1 MPDLDARGEQRHR
14 RARLV
19 IAAALLVSAA
29 CARPIPPADPQFV
42 SEWMRHYYGLIRAER
57 ISPPVASRVLAYAA
71 VGLYEGLA
79 AASPGLR
86 SLAGQLNG
94 LDSLPRAD
102 STRRYDPILV
112 ALAAERAVLD
122 SLFVEGLPATRAA
135 LATLADSLATARIDL
150 GISEEAQTDSRELG
164 ERLGSAVLA
173 WAARDGFDETRT
185 KAFQARK
192 GPEFWV
198 NDSRADEYTPQNLS
212 AVRDFVAL
220 DNPAAALRGGE
231 VSERALAVTRPK
243 SGTIRT
249 LKAVNPTGATEPWW
263 GTLRPFALRSP
274 DECPTPLPVA
284 WSTSPGSAFYAEAK
298 QVYDVGRALSD
309 EQYQTVLYW
318 ADNPGQTGT
327 PMGHWLAIG
336 SQLVNQ
342 LGLSA
347 DQAAEMFVLMTLAQA
362 DAFIAIWHEKYR
374 LNVIRPVTYIRRYID
389 STWTPAIVTPPF
401 PEYPSGH
408 SGQSAAAA
416 TVLTGL
422 LGTVAFEDSTNLALG
437 HPVRRFSSFE
447 EASDEAAA
455 SRLYGGIHFP
465 MGNENG
471 KTLGRC
477 VGRKVLERLRTRPRA
492 DIKNGGF

>member
-14 RARLV
+14 RARFFV
-19 IAAALLVSAA
+19 AAALLVSAA

-79 AASPGLR
+79 TASPGLV

-94 LDSLPRAD
+94 LDSLPRPD
-102 STRRYDPILV
+102 SARRYDPVLV
-112 ALAAERAVLD
+112 ALSAERAVLD

-135 LATLADSLATARIDL
+135 LATLADSLEAARVAL
-150 GISEEAQTDSRELG
+150 GIPDVVRTDSRDLG
-164 ERLGSAVLA
+164 ERVGAAVLA

-185 KAFQARK
+185 KAFQPRT
-192 GPEFWV
+192 GLEYWV

-220 DNPAAALRGGE
+220 DNPAAVLRGGE

-243 SGTIRT
+243 AGTIRT

-263 GTLRPFALRSP
+263 GALRPFALRSA
-274 DECPTPLPVA
+274 DECPTPPPVA
-284 WSTSPGSAFYAEAK
+284 WSTSPESPFHAEAK
-298 QVYDVGRALSD
+298 RVYDIGRALSD
-309 EQYQTVLYW
+309 EEYQTVLYW
-318 ADNPGQTGT
+318 ADNPGQSGT

-389 STWTPAIVTPPF
+389 STWTPAIVTPAF

-416 TVLTGL
+416 TVLTAL
-422 LGTVAFEDSTNLALG
+422 LGTVPFEDSTNLALG
-437 HPVRRFSSFE
+437 HPVRRFNSFQ
-447 EASDEAAA
+447 EAADEAAA
-455 SRLYGGIHFP
+455 SRLYGGIHYP

-471 KTLGRC
+471 KALGRC
-477 VGRKVLERLRTRPRA
+477 VGRVVLDRLRTRAAPA
-492 DIKNGGF
+492 Q

>member
-14 RARLV
+14 RATWF

-79 AASPGLR
+79 AASPGLV

-94 LDSLPRAD
+94 LDSLPRPNPA
-102 STRRYDPILV
+102 RRYDPILV

-122 SLFVEGLPATRAA
+122 SLFVEGLPATRSA
-135 LATLADSLATARIDL
+135 LATLADSLEDARIAMGIPEAVRADSRDL
-150 GISEEAQTDSRELG
+150 GARVGL
-164 ERLGSAVLA
+164 AVLA
-173 WAARDGFDETRT
+173 WAARDGFDETRA
-185 KAFQARK
+185 KSFQARI
-192 GPEFWV
+192 GPQFWV

-220 DNPAAALRGGE
+220 DNPAAVLRGGE
-231 VSERALAVTRPK
+231 ASERALAVTRPK
-243 SGTIRT
+243 AGTIRT

-263 GTLRPFALRSP
+263 GTLRPFALRSAH
-274 DECPTPLPVA
+274 ECPTPQPAA

-298 QVYDVGRALSD
+298 RVYDVGRGLSD

-389 STWTPAIVTPPF
+389 STWTPAIVTPAF

-416 TVLTGL
+416 TVLTAL

-437 HPVRRFSSFE
+437 HPVRRFKSFQ
-447 EASDEAAA
+447 EAADEAAE

-471 KTLGRC
+471 KALGRC
-477 VGRKVLERLRTRPRA
+477 VGRKVIERLHTRA
-492 DIKNGGF
+492 TLAQ

>member
-1 MPDLDARGEQRHR
+1 MRDLDARGEHR
-14 RARLV
+14 RRWAGSG

-29 CARPIPPADPQFV
+29 CARPLPPTDPQFV
-42 SEWMRHYYGLIRAER
+42 SEWMRQYYGLIRAER

-79 AASPGLR
+79 TASPGLV

-94 LDSLPRAD
+94 LDTLPKAD
-102 STRRYDPILV
+102 PATRYDPILV
-112 ALAAERAVLD
+112 AVAVERAVLD

-135 LATLADSLATARIDL
+135 LATLADSLEAARVSL
-150 GISEEAQTDSRELG
+150 GIPDAVRSASRELG
-164 ERLGSAVLA
+164 ERLGAAILA
-173 WAARDGFDETRT
+173 WAAQDGFDSTRT
-185 KAFQARK
+185 KRFQPPA
-192 GPEFWV
+192 GPQFWV

-243 SGTIRT
+243 ASDIRT

-263 GTLRPFALRSP
+263 GTLRPFAVRSA
-274 DECPTPLPVA
+274 DECPTPPHVA
-284 WSTSPGSAFYAEAK
+284 WSASPRSAFYAEAK
-298 QVYDVGRALSD
+298 RVYDVGRALTED
-309 EQYQTVLYW
+309 QYQTVLYW

-327 PMGHWLAIG
+327 PVGHWLAIG
-336 SQLVNQ
+336 SQLVTQ

-347 DQAAEMFVLMTLAQA
+347 NQAAEMFVLMTLAQA

-374 LNVIRPVTYIRRYID
+374 SNVIRPVTYIRRYID

-416 TVLTGL
+416 TVLTAL
-422 LGTVAFEDSTNLALG
+422 LTPVAFDDSTNLALG
-437 HPVRRFSSFE
+437 HPVRRYRSFQ
-447 EASDEAAA
+447 EAADEAAE

-465 MGNENG
+465 MGNEAG
-471 KTLGRC
+471 KALGRC
-477 VGRKVLERLRTRPRA
+477 VGRVVLERLRTRAAPAR
-492 DIKNGGF
+492 